1 MLVELSIRDFI
12 LIDRL
17 DLSFNDGLT
26 VLSGETGAGKS
37 ILLDAL
43 SLAIGGR
50 GETGFIRHKKDQAVV
65 SASFEIKN
73 HKVLKSFLK
82 EIEVD
87 FKEVEQEGLILR
99 RVLRREGSS
108 RAFLNDRP
116 ISVTA
121 MKAIGELL
129 VEIQGQ
135 FDAHGLMRP
144 SSHKQFL
151 DLFANH
157 PALLKVVREKFLY
170 WEKCKNRLEATKLEL
185 KQSTEEQEFLE
196 FSLNELEALS
206 IRDDEE
212 EELVKLRSSLI
223 NAERNVELINSSID
237 YLSGEKGAAIILSN
251 VQRSLDR
258 ISIEIPMVVEAIDR
272 AIVELN
278 ESENA
283 LMRIANGINSDETRL
298 EEIEVRLAEI
308 RSLARKHG
316 VPSTKLPKLAEEI
329 RIKLQKIQSDDN
341 TIQDLEKEVSE
352 SKEAF
357 RDFAI
362 ELSESRKKHGK
373 RLQKAVTSE
382 LPEMKLD
389 KASFVVHFT
398 PADETNW
405 NIHGCDE
412 IKFLISTNRA
422 STPGPLN
429 KIASGGERSR
439 LLLALRAALS
449 TIDSVPTLIFDEV
462 DAGVGGAVSSAVG
475 KRLKKLGI
483 NQQILVVTHSPQVAA
498 LGKHHWQISKSDE
511 VEPKTIATHLGKD
524 ERVEEI
530 GRMLSGEKITAEAR
544 LAAQK
549 LMEE

>member
-65 SASFEIKN
+65 TASFEIKN
-73 HKVLKSFLK
+73 HEVLESFLK
-82 EIEVD
+82 QIEVD
-87 FKEVEQEGLILR
+87 FQEIEQDGLILR
-99 RVLRREGSS
+99 RVLKREGSS

-116 ISVTA
+116 ISVSA
-121 MKAIGELL
+121 LKEIGELL

-135 FDAHGLMRP
+135 FDAHGLMQP

-157 PALLKVVREKFLY
+157 PALLKVVGEKFLY
-170 WEKCKNRLEATKLEL
+170 WEKCKNRFEAAKFEL

-206 IRDDEE
+206 IKDNEE
-212 EELVKLRSSLI
+212 EELVQLRSSLI
-223 NAERNVELINSSID
+223 NAERNIELINSSIG
-237 YLSGEKGAAIILSN
+237 YLSGDKGAAIILSN

-258 ISIEIPMVVEAIDR
+258 ISIKIPSVVEAIDR

-278 ESENA
+278 ESENTLA
-283 LMRIANGINSDETRL
+283 RIADEMNSDETRL

-329 RIKLQKIQSDDN
+329 RIKLKKIKSDDN
-341 TIQDLEKEVSE
+341 TIRDLEKEVSD
-352 SKEAF
+352 SKVAF
-357 RDFAI
+357 RDLAT

-389 KASFVVHFT
+389 KASFIVHST
-398 PADETNW
+398 TADESNW

-412 IKFLISTNRA
+412 IKFLISTNRG

-511 VEPKTIATHLGKD
+511 VEPKTTATQLAKD

-544 LAAQK
+544 LAAIK

>member
-17 DLSFNDGLT
+17 DLSFNGGLT

-65 SASFEIKN
+65 TASFEIKN
-73 HKVLKSFLK
+73 HEVLESFLK

-87 FKEVEQEGLILR
+87 FQEVEQDGLILR
-99 RVLRREGSS
+99 RVLKREGSS

-116 ISVTA
+116 ISVSA
-121 MKAIGELL
+121 LKEIGELL

-135 FDAHGLMRP
+135 FDAHGLMRS

-157 PALLKVVREKFLY
+157 PALLKEVGEKFLY
-170 WEKCKNRLEATKLEL
+170 WEKCKNRFEAAKLEL

-196 FSLNELEALS
+196 FSLDELEELS
-206 IRDDEE
+206 IKDDEE
-212 EELVKLRSSLI
+212 EELVQLRSSLI
-223 NAERNVELINSSID
+223 NAERNVELINSSIE
-237 YLSGEKGAAIILSN
+237 YLSGEKGAGIILSN

-258 ISIEIPMVVEAIDR
+258 ISIKIPSVVEAIDR

-283 LMRIANGINSDETRL
+283 LARIANEINSDEARL

-329 RIKLQKIQSDDN
+329 RIKLKKIQLNDN
-341 TIQDLEKEVSE
+341 RIQNLEKEVSK

-357 RDFAI
+357 RDFAT

-389 KASFVVHFT
+389 KATFLVDLK
-398 PADETNW
+398 PADESNW

-412 IKFLISTNRA
+412 IKFLISTNRG

-449 TIDSVPTLIFDEV
+449 TIGSVPTLIFDEV

-511 VEPKTIATHLGKD
+511 VEPKTIAIHLGKN

-530 GRMLSGEKITAEAR
+530 GRMLSGEQITAEAR
-544 LAAQK
+544 LAARK

>member
-65 SASFEIKN
+65 TASFEIKN
-73 HKVLKSFLK
+73 HEVLKSFLK
-82 EIEVD
+82 QIEVD
-87 FKEVEQEGLILR
+87 FQEIEQDGLILR
-99 RVLRREGSS
+99 RVLKREGSS

-116 ISVTA
+116 ISVSA
-121 MKAIGELL
+121 LKEIGELL

-157 PALLKVVREKFLY
+157 PALLKVVGEKFLY
-170 WEKCKNRLEATKLEL
+170 WEKCKNRFEAAKFEL

-206 IRDDEE
+206 IKDNEE
-212 EELVKLRSSLI
+212 EELVQLRSSLI
-223 NAERNVELINSSID
+223 NAERNIELINSSIG

-258 ISIEIPMVVEAIDR
+258 ISIKIPSVVEAIDR

-278 ESENA
+278 ESENTLA
-283 LMRIANGINSDETRL
+283 RIADEMNSDETRL

-329 RIKLQKIQSDDN
+329 RMKLKKIKSDDN
-341 TIQDLEKEVSE
+341 TIQDLEKEVSD
-352 SKEAF
+352 SKVAF
-357 RDFAI
+357 RDLAT

-389 KASFVVHFT
+389 KASFIVHST
-398 PADETNW
+398 TADESNW

-412 IKFLISTNRA
+412 IKFLISTNRG

-511 VEPKTIATHLGKD
+511 VEPKTTATQLAKD

-544 LAAQK
+544 LAAIK

>member
-17 DLSFNDGLT
+17 DLSFNGGLT

-65 SASFEIKN
+65 TASFEIKN
-73 HKVLKSFLK
+73 HGVLKSFLK
-82 EIEVD
+82 EMEVD
-87 FKEVEQEGLILR
+87 FQEVEQDGLILR
-99 RVLRREGSS
+99 RVLKREGSS

-116 ISVTA
+116 ISVSA
-121 MKAIGELL
+121 LKEIGELL

-135 FDAHGLMRP
+135 FDAHGLMRS

-157 PALLKVVREKFLY
+157 PALLKEVGEKFLY
-170 WEKCKNRLEATKLEL
+170 WEKCKNRFEAAKLEL

-196 FSLNELEALS
+196 FSLDELEELS
-206 IRDDEE
+206 IKDDEE
-212 EELVKLRSSLI
+212 EELVQLRSSLI
-223 NAERNVELINSSID
+223 NAERNVELINSSIE
-237 YLSGEKGAAIILSN
+237 YLSGEKGAGIILSN

-258 ISIEIPMVVEAIDR
+258 ISIKIPSVVEAIDR

-283 LMRIANGINSDETRL
+283 LARIANEINSDEARL

-329 RIKLQKIQSDDN
+329 RIKLKKIQLNDN
-341 TIQDLEKEVSE
+341 RIQNLEKEVSK

-357 RDFAI
+357 RDFAT

-389 KASFVVHFT
+389 KATFLVDLK
-398 PADETNW
+398 PADESNW

-412 IKFLISTNRA
+412 IKFLISTNRG

-449 TIDSVPTLIFDEV
+449 TIGSVPTLIFDEV

-511 VEPKTIATHLGKD
+511 VEPKTIAIHLGKN

-530 GRMLSGEKITAEAR
+530 GRMLSGEQITAEAR
-544 LAAQK
+544 LAARK

>member
-65 SASFEIKN
+65 TASFEIKN
-73 HKVLKSFLK
+73 HEVLKSFLK
-82 EIEVD
+82 QIEVD
-87 FKEVEQEGLILR
+87 FQEIEQDGLILR
-99 RVLRREGSS
+99 RVLKREGSS

-116 ISVTA
+116 ISVSA
-121 MKAIGELL
+121 LKEIGELL

-157 PALLKVVREKFLY
+157 PALLKVVGEKFLY
-170 WEKCKNRLEATKLEL
+170 WEKCKNRFEAAKLEL

-206 IRDDEE
+206 IKDNEE
-212 EELVKLRSSLI
+212 EELVQLRSSLI
-223 NAERNVELINSSID
+223 NAERNIELINSSIG

-258 ISIEIPMVVEAIDR
+258 ISIKIPSVVEAIDR

-278 ESENA
+278 ESENTLA
-283 LMRIANGINSDETRL
+283 RIADEMNSDETRL

-329 RIKLQKIQSDDN
+329 RMKLKKIKSDDN
-341 TIQDLEKEVSE
+341 TIQDLEKEVSD
-352 SKEAF
+352 SKVAF
-357 RDFAI
+357 RDLAT

-373 RLQKAVTSE
+373 RLEKAVTSE

-389 KASFVVHFT
+389 KASFIVHST
-398 PADETNW
+398 TADESNW

-412 IKFLISTNRA
+412 IKFLISTNRG

-511 VEPKTIATHLGKD
+511 VEPKTTATQLAKD

-544 LAAQK
+544 LAAIK

>member
-65 SASFEIKN
+65 TASFEIKN
-73 HKVLKSFLK
+73 HEMLESFLK
-82 EIEVD
+82 QIEVD
-87 FKEVEQEGLILR
+87 FQEIEQDGLILR
-99 RVLRREGSS
+99 RVLKREGSS

-116 ISVTA
+116 ISVSA
-121 MKAIGELL
+121 LKEIGELL

-157 PALLKVVREKFLY
+157 PALLKVVGEKFLY
-170 WEKCKNRLEATKLEL
+170 WEKCKNRCEAAKLEL

-206 IRDDEE
+206 IKDNEE
-212 EELVKLRSSLI
+212 EELVQLRSSLI
-223 NAERNVELINSSID
+223 NAERNIELINSSIG

-258 ISIEIPMVVEAIDR
+258 ISIKIPSVVEAIDR

-278 ESENA
+278 ESENTLA
-283 LMRIANGINSDETRL
+283 RIADEMNSDETRL

-329 RIKLQKIQSDDN
+329 RMKLKKIKSDDN
-341 TIQDLEKEVSE
+341 TIQDLEKEVSD
-352 SKEAF
+352 SKVAF
-357 RDFAI
+357 RDLAT

-373 RLQKAVTSE
+373 RLEKAVTSE

-389 KASFVVHFT
+389 KASFIVHST
-398 PADETNW
+398 TADESNW

-412 IKFLISTNRA
+412 IKFLISTNRG

-475 KRLKKLGI
+475 KRLKKLGV

-511 VEPKTIATHLGKD
+511 VEPKTTATQLAKD

-544 LAAQK
+544 LAAIK

>member
-65 SASFEIKN
+65 TASFEIKN
-73 HKVLKSFLK
+73 HEMLESFLK
-82 EIEVD
+82 QIEVD
-87 FKEVEQEGLILR
+87 FQEIEQDGLILR
-99 RVLRREGSS
+99 RVLKREGSS

-116 ISVTA
+116 ISVSA
-121 MKAIGELL
+121 LKEIGELL

-157 PALLKVVREKFLY
+157 PALLKVVGEKFLY
-170 WEKCKNRLEATKLEL
+170 WEKCKNRCEAAKLEL

-206 IRDDEE
+206 IKDNEE
-212 EELVKLRSSLI
+212 EELVQLRSSLI
-223 NAERNVELINSSID
+223 NAERNIELINSSIG

-258 ISIEIPMVVEAIDR
+258 ISIKIPSVVEAIDR

-278 ESENA
+278 ESENTLA
-283 LMRIANGINSDETRL
+283 RIADEMNSDETRL

-329 RIKLQKIQSDDN
+329 RMKLKKIKSDDN
-341 TIQDLEKEVSE
+341 TIQDLEKEVSD
-352 SKEAF
+352 SKVAF
-357 RDFAI
+357 QDLAT

-373 RLQKAVTSE
+373 RLEKAVTSE

-389 KASFVVHFT
+389 KASFIVHST
-398 PADETNW
+398 TADESNW

-412 IKFLISTNRA
+412 IKFLISTNRG

-475 KRLKKLGI
+475 KRLKKLGV

-511 VEPKTIATHLGKD
+511 VEPKTTATQLAKD

-544 LAAQK
+544 LAAIK

>member
-17 DLSFNDGLT
+17 DLSFNGGLT

-65 SASFEIKN
+65 TASFEIKK
-73 HKVLKSFLK
+73 HGVLKSFLK
-82 EIEVD
+82 EMEVD
-87 FKEVEQEGLILR
+87 FQEVEQDGLILR
-99 RVLRREGSS
+99 RVLKREGSS

-116 ISVTA
+116 ISVSA
-121 MKAIGELL
+121 LKEIGELL

-135 FDAHGLMRP
+135 FDAHGLMRS

-157 PALLKVVREKFLY
+157 PALLKEVGEKFLY
-170 WEKCKNRLEATKLEL
+170 WEKCKNRFEAAKLEL

-196 FSLNELEALS
+196 FSLDELEELS
-206 IRDDEE
+206 IKDDEE
-212 EELVKLRSSLI
+212 EELVQLRSSLI
-223 NAERNVELINSSID
+223 NAERNVELINSSIE
-237 YLSGEKGAAIILSN
+237 YLSGEKGAGIILSN

-258 ISIEIPMVVEAIDR
+258 ISIKIPSVVEAIDR

-283 LMRIANGINSDETRL
+283 LARIANEINSDEARL

-329 RIKLQKIQSDDN
+329 RIKLKKIQLNDN
-341 TIQDLEKEVSE
+341 IIQDLENEVSK

-357 RDFAI
+357 RDFAT

-389 KASFVVHFT
+389 KATFLVDLK
-398 PADETNW
+398 PADESNW

-412 IKFLISTNRA
+412 IKFLISTNRG

-449 TIDSVPTLIFDEV
+449 TIGSVPTLIFDEV

-511 VEPKTIATHLGKD
+511 VEPKTIAIHLGKN

-530 GRMLSGEKITAEAR
+530 GRMLSGEQITAEAR
-544 LAAQK
+544 LAARK

>member
-65 SASFEIKN
+65 TASFEIKN
-73 HKVLKSFLK
+73 HEVLKSFLK
-82 EIEVD
+82 QIEVD
-87 FKEVEQEGLILR
+87 FQEIEQDGLILR
-99 RVLRREGSS
+99 RVLKREGSS

-116 ISVTA
+116 ISVSA
-121 MKAIGELL
+121 LKEIGELL

-157 PALLKVVREKFLY
+157 PALLKVVGEKFLY
-170 WEKCKNRLEATKLEL
+170 WEKCKNRFEAAKLEL

-206 IRDDEE
+206 IKDNEE
-212 EELVKLRSSLI
+212 EELVQLRSSLI
-223 NAERNVELINSSID
+223 NAERNIELINSSIG

-258 ISIEIPMVVEAIDR
+258 ISIKIPSVVEAIDR

-278 ESENA
+278 ESENTLA
-283 LMRIANGINSDETRL
+283 RIADEMNSDETRL

-329 RIKLQKIQSDDN
+329 RMKLKKIKSDDN
-341 TIQDLEKEVSE
+341 TIQDLEKEVSD
-352 SKEAF
+352 SKVAF
-357 RDFAI
+357 RDLAT

-373 RLQKAVTSE
+373 RLEKAVTSE

-389 KASFVVHFT
+389 KASFIVHST
-398 PADETNW
+398 TADESNW

-412 IKFLISTNRA
+412 IKFLISTNRG

-475 KRLKKLGI
+475 KRLKKLGV

-511 VEPKTIATHLGKD
+511 VEPKTTATQLAKD

-544 LAAQK
+544 LAAIK

>member
-65 SASFEIKN
+65 TASFEIKN
-73 HKVLKSFLK
+73 HEVLESFLK
-82 EIEVD
+82 QIEVD
-87 FKEVEQEGLILR
+87 FQEIEQDGLILR
-99 RVLRREGSS
+99 RVLKREGSS

-116 ISVTA
+116 ISVSA
-121 MKAIGELL
+121 LKEIGELL

-157 PALLKVVREKFLY
+157 PALLKVVGEKFLY
-170 WEKCKNRLEATKLEL
+170 WEKCKNRFEAAKFEL

-206 IRDDEE
+206 IKDNEE
-212 EELVKLRSSLI
+212 EELVQLRSSLI
-223 NAERNVELINSSID
+223 NAERNIELINSSIG

-258 ISIEIPMVVEAIDR
+258 ISIKIPSVVEAIDR

-278 ESENA
+278 ESENTLA
-283 LMRIANGINSDETRL
+283 RIADEINSDETRL

-329 RIKLQKIQSDDN
+329 RMKLKKIKSDDN
-341 TIQDLEKEVSE
+341 TIQDLEKEVSD
-352 SKEAF
+352 SKVAF
-357 RDFAI
+357 RDLAT

-389 KASFVVHFT
+389 KASFIVHST
-398 PADETNW
+398 TADESNW

-412 IKFLISTNRA
+412 IKFLISTNRG

-511 VEPKTIATHLGKD
+511 VEPKTTATQLAKD

-544 LAAQK
+544 LAAIK

>member
-65 SASFEIKN
+65 TASFEIKN
-73 HKVLKSFLK
+73 HEVLESFLK
-82 EIEVD
+82 QIEVD
-87 FKEVEQEGLILR
+87 FQEIEQDGLILR
-99 RVLRREGSS
+99 RVLKREGSS

-116 ISVTA
+116 ISVSA
-121 MKAIGELL
+121 LKEIGELL

-157 PALLKVVREKFLY
+157 PALLKVVGEKFLY
-170 WEKCKNRLEATKLEL
+170 WEKCKNRFEAAKLEL

-206 IRDDEE
+206 IKDNEE
-212 EELVKLRSSLI
+212 EELVQLRSSLI
-223 NAERNVELINSSID
+223 NAERNIELINSSIG
-237 YLSGEKGAAIILSN
+237 YLSGDKGAAIILSN

-258 ISIEIPMVVEAIDR
+258 ISIKIPSVVEAIDR

-278 ESENA
+278 ESENTLA
-283 LMRIANGINSDETRL
+283 RIADEMNSDETRL

-329 RIKLQKIQSDDN
+329 RMKLKKIKSDDN
-341 TIQDLEKEVSE
+341 TIQDLEKEVFD
-352 SKEAF
+352 SKVAF
-357 RDFAI
+357 RDLAT

-389 KASFVVHFT
+389 KASFIVHST
-398 PADETNW
+398 TADESNW

-412 IKFLISTNRA
+412 IKFLISTNRG

-511 VEPKTIATHLGKD
+511 VEPKTTATQLAKD

-544 LAAQK
+544 LAAIK

>member
-65 SASFEIKN
+65 TASFEIKN
-73 HKVLKSFLK
+73 HEVLESFLK
-82 EIEVD
+82 QIEVD
-87 FKEVEQEGLILR
+87 FQEIEQDGLILR
-99 RVLRREGSS
+99 RVLKREGSS

-116 ISVTA
+116 ISVSA
-121 MKAIGELL
+121 LKEIGELL

-157 PALLKVVREKFLY
+157 PALLKVVGEKFLY
-170 WEKCKNRLEATKLEL
+170 WEKCKNRFEAAKLEL

-206 IRDDEE
+206 IKDNEE
-212 EELVKLRSSLI
+212 EELVQLRSSLI
-223 NAERNVELINSSID
+223 NAERNIELINSSIG

-258 ISIEIPMVVEAIDR
+258 ISIKIPSVVEAIDR

-278 ESENA
+278 ESENTLA
-283 LMRIANGINSDETRL
+283 RIADEMNSDETRL

-329 RIKLQKIQSDDN
+329 RMKLKKIKSDDN
-341 TIQDLEKEVSE
+341 TIQDLEKEVSD
-352 SKEAF
+352 SKVAF
-357 RDFAI
+357 RDLAT

-389 KASFVVHFT
+389 KASFIVHST
-398 PADETNW
+398 TADESNW

-511 VEPKTIATHLGKD
+511 VEPKTTATQLAKD

-544 LAAQK
+544 LAAIK

>member
-65 SASFEIKN
+65 TASFEIKN
-73 HKVLKSFLK
+73 HEVLESFLK
-82 EIEVD
+82 QIEVD
-87 FKEVEQEGLILR
+87 FQEIEQDGLILR
-99 RVLRREGSS
+99 RVLKREGPS

-116 ISVTA
+116 ISVSA
-121 MKAIGELL
+121 LKEIGELL

-157 PALLKVVREKFLY
+157 PALLKVVGEKFLY
-170 WEKCKNRLEATKLEL
+170 WEKCKNRFEAAKFEL

-206 IRDDEE
+206 IKDNEE
-212 EELVKLRSSLI
+212 EELVQLRSSLI
-223 NAERNVELINSSID
+223 NAERNIELINSSIG

-258 ISIEIPMVVEAIDR
+258 ISIKIPSVVEAIDR

-278 ESENA
+278 ESENTLA
-283 LMRIANGINSDETRL
+283 RIADEMNSDETRL

-329 RIKLQKIQSDDN
+329 RMKLKKIKSDDN
-341 TIQDLEKEVSE
+341 TIQDLEKEVSD
-352 SKEAF
+352 SKVAF
-357 RDFAI
+357 RDLAT

-389 KASFVVHFT
+389 KASFIVHST
-398 PADETNW
+398 TADESNW

-412 IKFLISTNRA
+412 IKFLISTNRG

-511 VEPKTIATHLGKD
+511 VEPKTTATQLAKD

-544 LAAQK
+544 LAAIK

>member
-65 SASFEIKN
+65 TASFEIKN
-73 HKVLKSFLK
+73 HEVLESFLK
-82 EIEVD
+82 QIEVD
-87 FKEVEQEGLILR
+87 FQEIEQDGLILR
-99 RVLRREGSS
+99 RVLKREGSS

-116 ISVTA
+116 ISVSA
-121 MKAIGELL
+121 LKEIGELL

-157 PALLKVVREKFLY
+157 PALLKVVGEKFLY
-170 WEKCKNRLEATKLEL
+170 WEKCKNRFEAAKLEL

-196 FSLNELEALS
+196 FSLNELEAFS
-206 IRDDEE
+206 IKDNEE
-212 EELVKLRSSLI
+212 EELVQLRSSLI
-223 NAERNVELINSSID
+223 NAERNIELINSSIG

-258 ISIEIPMVVEAIDR
+258 ISIKIPSVVEAIDR

-278 ESENA
+278 ESENTLA
-283 LMRIANGINSDETRL
+283 RIADEMNSDETRL

-389 KASFVVHFT
+389 KASFIVHST
-398 PADETNW
+398 TADESNW

-412 IKFLISTNRA
+412 IKFLISTNRG

-511 VEPKTIATHLGKD
+511 VEPKTTATQLAKD

-544 LAAQK
+544 LAAIK

>member
-65 SASFEIKN
+65 TASFEIKN
-73 HKVLKSFLK
+73 HEVLKSFLK
-82 EIEVD
+82 QIEVD
-87 FKEVEQEGLILR
+87 FQEIEQDGLILR
-99 RVLRREGSS
+99 RVLKREGSS

-116 ISVTA
+116 ISVSA
-121 MKAIGELL
+121 LKEIGELL

-157 PALLKVVREKFLY
+157 PALLKVVGEKFLY
-170 WEKCKNRLEATKLEL
+170 WEKCKNRCEAAKLEL

-206 IRDDEE
+206 IKDNEE
-212 EELVKLRSSLI
+212 EELVQLRSSLI
-223 NAERNVELINSSID
+223 NAERNIELINSSIG

-258 ISIEIPMVVEAIDR
+258 ISIKIPSVVEAIDR

-278 ESENA
+278 ESENTLA
-283 LMRIANGINSDETRL
+283 RIADEINSDETRL

-329 RIKLQKIQSDDN
+329 RMKLKKIKSDDN
-341 TIQDLEKEVSE
+341 TIQDLEKEVSD
-352 SKEAF
+352 SKVAF
-357 RDFAI
+357 RDLAT

-389 KASFVVHFT
+389 KASFIVHST
-398 PADETNW
+398 TADESNW

-412 IKFLISTNRA
+412 IKFLISTNRG

-475 KRLKKLGI
+475 KRLKKLGV

-511 VEPKTIATHLGKD
+511 VEPKTTATQLAKD

-544 LAAQK
+544 LAAIK